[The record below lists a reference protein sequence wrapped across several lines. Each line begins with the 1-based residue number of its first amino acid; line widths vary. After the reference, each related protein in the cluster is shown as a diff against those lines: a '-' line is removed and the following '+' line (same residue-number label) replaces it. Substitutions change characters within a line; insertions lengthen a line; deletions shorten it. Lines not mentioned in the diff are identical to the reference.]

1 MDKNKKEKEKKEKT
15 EKMSKPD
22 LFKFLRQNEGK
33 YTLSELAEKTG
44 WSWITLR
51 TICTKNNIE
60 IIDLNTKS
68 ERIIRANLHLDIEDM
83 AQLLGL
89 GIAGVRVH
97 LKRMGII
104 LPKETKY
111 RPEVKET
118 STRTVKELKETDLL
132 GPIAKSYQEISFVE
146 LSNRLKYG
154 DNP

>member
-1 MDKNKKEKEKKEKT
+1 MDKNKEEKKEKMQ
-15 EKMSKPD
+15 KAD
-22 LFKFLRQNEGK
+22 LFKFLRQVEGK

-83 AQLLGL
+83 AKLLGL

-104 LPKETKY
+104 LPKETKHK
-111 RPEVKET
+111 PEIKELPVR
-118 STRTVKELKETDLL
+118 SIKELKDSDLL
-132 GPIAKSYQEISFVE
+132 GPIAKSYRDTSFIE

-154 DNP
+154 E